1 MVLHSS
7 FFHFLAC
14 RIQQFCRILLKG
26 REFMDEYLVKTAKAL
41 EMARMRSGLSQ
52 QKLAARMGVNRG
64 TIANWEQGLAA
75 ISLPMAMRWFTC
87 CGVSAARYMDA
98 CIYPGLLEHLEDD
111 LSNMEKRQ
119 ILIDAM
125 VECSSYEIDAL
136 LYIRYGDHGSDHMGV
151 LTEVL
156 ANLHTPLK
164 DRVSVCRMVSGNYE
178 IAQATGTD
186 PDPNGTAPKME
197 ILYQAQDAGTEAAM
211 KSNDSY
217 TVNPNNIS
225 G

>member
-1 MVLHSS
+1 
-7 FFHFLAC
+7 
-14 RIQQFCRILLKG
+14 
-26 REFMDEYLVKTAKAL
+26 MDEYLVRTAKAL
-41 EMARMRSGLSQ
+41 EIARMRSGLSQ
-52 QKLAARMGVNRG
+52 QKLAAKMGVNRG

-87 CGVSAARYMDA
+87 CGVSVARYMDA
-98 CIYPGLLEHLEDD
+98 CIHPRLLEHLEDD
-111 LSNMEKRQ
+111 LSDLEKRR

-125 VECSSYEIDAL
+125 MECSSYEIDAL
-136 LYIRYGDHGSDHMGV
+136 LYIRYGDHGSDHIGV
-151 LTEVL
+151 LTEIL

-164 DRVSVCRMVSGNYE
+164 DRVAVCRMVSGSYE

-211 KSNDSY
+211 KS
-217 TVNPNNIS
+217 TIPIP
-225 G
+225 

>member
-1 MVLHSS
+1 
-7 FFHFLAC
+7 
-14 RIQQFCRILLKG
+14 
-26 REFMDEYLVKTAKAL
+26 MDEYLVRTAKAL
-41 EMARMRSGLSQ
+41 EIARMRSGLSQ
-52 QKLAARMGVNRG
+52 QKLAARMDVNRG
-64 TIANWEQGLAA
+64 TVANWEQGLAA

-87 CGVSAARYMDA
+87 CGVSVARYMDA
-98 CIYPGLLEHLEDD
+98 CIHPGLLEHLEDD
-111 LSNMEKRQ
+111 ISDIEKRQ

-125 VECSSYEIDAL
+125 MECSSYEIDAL
-136 LYIRYGDHGSDHMGV
+136 LYIRYGDHGSDHIGV
-151 LTEVL
+151 LTEIL

-164 DRVSVCRMVSGNYE
+164 GRVAVCRMVSGSYE
-178 IAQATGTD
+178 MAQATGTD

>member
-1 MVLHSS
+1 
-7 FFHFLAC
+7 
-14 RIQQFCRILLKG
+14 
-26 REFMDEYLVKTAKAL
+26 MDEYLVRTAKAL
-41 EMARMRSGLSQ
+41 EIARMRSGLSQ
-52 QKLAARMGVNRG
+52 QKLAAKMGVNRG

-87 CGVSAARYMDA
+87 CGVSVARYMDA
-98 CIYPGLLEHLEDD
+98 CIHPGLLEHLEDD
-111 LSNMEKRQ
+111 LSDLEKRR

-125 VECSSYEIDAL
+125 MECSSYEIDAL
-136 LYIRYGDHGSDHMGV
+136 LYIRYGDHGSDHIGV
-151 LTEVL
+151 LTEIL

-164 DRVSVCRMVSGNYE
+164 DRVTVCRTVSNNYE

>member
-1 MVLHSS
+1 
-7 FFHFLAC
+7 
-14 RIQQFCRILLKG
+14 
-26 REFMDEYLVKTAKAL
+26 MDENLVRTAKAL
-41 EMARMRSGLSQ
+41 EIARMRSGLSQ

-87 CGVSAARYMDA
+87 CGVSVARYMDV
-98 CIYPGLLEHLEDD
+98 CIHPGLLEHLEDGPSD
-111 LSNMEKRQ
+111 MEKRR

-125 VECSSYEIDAL
+125 MECSSYEIDAL
-136 LYIRYGDHGSDHMGV
+136 LYIRYGDHGSDHIGV
-151 LTEVL
+151 LTEIL

-164 DRVSVCRMVSGNYE
+164 DRVAVCRMVSGSYE
-178 IAQATGTD
+178 MAQATGTD

>member
-1 MVLHSS
+1 
-7 FFHFLAC
+7 
-14 RIQQFCRILLKG
+14 
-26 REFMDEYLVKTAKAL
+26 MDEYLVRTAKAL

-52 QKLAARMGVNRG
+52 QKLAAKMGVNRG
-64 TIANWEQGLAA
+64 TVANWEQGLAA
-75 ISLPMAMRWFTC
+75 ISLPMAMRWFIC
-87 CGVSAARYMDA
+87 CGVSVARYMDA
-98 CIYPGLLEHLEDD
+98 CIHPGLLEHLEDD
-111 LSNMEKRQ
+111 LSDLEKRR

-125 VECSSYEIDAL
+125 MECSSYEIDAL
-136 LYIRYGDHGSDHMGV
+136 LYIRYGDHGSDHIGV
-151 LTEVL
+151 LTEIL

-164 DRVSVCRMVSGNYE
+164 DRVAVCRMVSGSYE
-178 IAQATGTD
+178 MAQATGTD

>member
-1 MVLHSS
+1 
-7 FFHFLAC
+7 
-14 RIQQFCRILLKG
+14 
-26 REFMDEYLVKTAKAL
+26 MDEYLVRTAKAL

-52 QKLAARMGVNRG
+52 QKLAAKMDVNRG

-75 ISLPMAMRWFTC
+75 ISMPMAMRWFTC
-87 CGVSAARYMDA
+87 CGVSVARYMDA
-98 CIYPGLLEHLEDD
+98 CIHPGLLEHLEDD
-111 LSNMEKRQ
+111 LSDLEKRKA
-119 ILIDAM
+119 LIDAM
-125 VECSSYEIDAL
+125 MECSSYEIDAL
-136 LYIRYGDHGSDHMGV
+136 LYIRYGDHGSDHIGV
-151 LTEVL
+151 LTEIL

-164 DRVSVCRMVSGNYE
+164 DRVAVCRMVSGSYE
-178 IAQATGTD
+178 MAQATGTD

>member
-1 MVLHSS
+1 
-7 FFHFLAC
+7 
-14 RIQQFCRILLKG
+14 
-26 REFMDEYLVKTAKAL
+26 MDEYLVRTAKVL
-41 EMARMRSGLSQ
+41 EIARMRSGLSQ

-64 TIANWEQGLAA
+64 TVANWEQGLAA
-75 ISLPMAMRWFTC
+75 ISLPMTMRWFTC
-87 CGVSAARYMDA
+87 CGVSVARYMDA
-98 CIYPGLLEHLEDD
+98 CIHPGLLEHLEDD
-111 LSNMEKRQ
+111 LSDLEKRR

-125 VECSSYEIDAL
+125 MECSSYEIDAL
-136 LYIRYGDHGSDHMGV
+136 LYIRYGDHGSDHIGV
-151 LTEVL
+151 LTEIL

-164 DRVSVCRMVSGNYE
+164 DRVAVCRMVSGSYE
-178 IAQATGTD
+178 IVQATGTD

-217 TVNPNNIS
+217 TVNPNNIT

>member
-1 MVLHSS
+1 
-7 FFHFLAC
+7 
-14 RIQQFCRILLKG
+14 
-26 REFMDEYLVKTAKAL
+26 
-41 EMARMRSGLSQ
+41 
-52 QKLAARMGVNRG
+52 MGVNRG

-87 CGVSAARYMDA
+87 CGVSVARYMDA
-98 CIYPGLLEHLEDD
+98 CIHPGLLEHLEDD
-111 LSNMEKRQ
+111 LSDLEKRR

-125 VECSSYEIDAL
+125 MECSSYEIDAL
-136 LYIRYGDHGSDHMGV
+136 LYIRYGDHGSDHIGV
-151 LTEVL
+151 LTEIL

-164 DRVSVCRMVSGNYE
+164 DRVAVCRMVSGSYE
-178 IAQATGTD
+178 MAQATGTGPD
-186 PDPNGTAPKME
+186 PDGTAPKME

>member
-1 MVLHSS
+1 
-7 FFHFLAC
+7 
-14 RIQQFCRILLKG
+14 
-26 REFMDEYLVKTAKAL
+26 MDEYLVRTAKAL
-41 EMARMRSGLSQ
+41 EIARMRSGLSQ

-64 TIANWEQGLAA
+64 TIANWEQVLAA

-87 CGVSAARYMDA
+87 CGVSVARYMDA
-98 CIYPGLLEHLEDD
+98 CIHPGLLEHLEDGLSD
-111 LSNMEKRQ
+111 LEKRR

-125 VECSSYEIDAL
+125 MECSSYEIDAL
-136 LYIRYGDHGSDHMGV
+136 LYIRYGDHGSDHIGV
-151 LTEVL
+151 LTEIL

-164 DRVSVCRMVSGNYE
+164 DRVTVCRMVSGSYE

>member
-1 MVLHSS
+1 
-7 FFHFLAC
+7 
-14 RIQQFCRILLKG
+14 
-26 REFMDEYLVKTAKAL
+26 MDEYLVRTAKAL

-52 QKLAARMGVNRG
+52 QKLAARMDVNRG
-64 TIANWEQGLAA
+64 TVANWEQGLAA

-87 CGVSAARYMDA
+87 CGVSVARYMDA
-98 CIYPGLLEHLEDD
+98 CIHPGLLEHLEDD
-111 LSNMEKRQ
+111 LSDLEKRKA
-119 ILIDAM
+119 LIDAM
-125 VECSSYEIDAL
+125 MECSSYEIDAL
-136 LYIRYGDHGSDHMGV
+136 LYIRYGDHGSDHIGV
-151 LTEVL
+151 LTEIL

-164 DRVSVCRMVSGNYE
+164 DRVAVCRMVSGSYE

-186 PDPNGTAPKME
+186 PDPNGTAPKIE
-197 ILYQAQDAGTEAAM
+197 ILYQAQDAGIDAAM

>member
-1 MVLHSS
+1 
-7 FFHFLAC
+7 
-14 RIQQFCRILLKG
+14 
-26 REFMDEYLVKTAKAL
+26 MDENLARTAKAL
-41 EMARMRSGLSQ
+41 ETARMRSGLSQ

-75 ISLPMAMRWFTC
+75 ISLPMAMRWFAC

-98 CIYPGLLEHLEDD
+98 CTHPGLLEHLEDG
-111 LSNMEKRQ
+111 LSDMKKRQ

-125 VECSSYEIDAL
+125 MECSSYEIDAL
-136 LYIRYGDHGSDHMGV
+136 LYIWYGDHGSDHIGV
-151 LTEVL
+151 LTEIL

-164 DRVSVCRMVSGNYE
+164 DRVTVCRMVSGNYE

-186 PDPNGTAPKME
+186 PDPNGTVPKME
-197 ILYQAQDAGTEAAM
+197 ILYQAQDAGIEAAM

-217 TVNPNNIS
+217 TVNPNNIT

>member
-1 MVLHSS
+1 
-7 FFHFLAC
+7 
-14 RIQQFCRILLKG
+14 
-26 REFMDEYLVKTAKAL
+26 MDEYLLRTAKAL
-41 EMARMRSGLSQ
+41 EMARTRSGLSQ

-87 CGVSAARYMDA
+87 CGVSVARYMDA
-98 CIYPGLLEHLEDD
+98 CIHPGLLEHLEDD
-111 LSNMEKRQ
+111 LSDLEKRKA
-119 ILIDAM
+119 LIDAIM
-125 VECSSYEIDAL
+125 ECSSYEIDAL
-136 LYIRYGDHGSDHMGV
+136 LYIRYGDHGSDRIGV
-151 LTEVL
+151 LTEIL

-164 DRVSVCRMVSGNYE
+164 DKVAVCRMVSGSYE
-178 IAQATGTD
+178 MAQATGTD

-217 TVNPNNIS
+217 TVNPNNIT

>member
-1 MVLHSS
+1 
-7 FFHFLAC
+7 
-14 RIQQFCRILLKG
+14 
-26 REFMDEYLVKTAKAL
+26 MDEYLVRTAKAL

-52 QKLAARMGVNRG
+52 QKLAAKMGVNRG
-64 TIANWEQGLAA
+64 TVANWEQGLAA

-87 CGVSAARYMDA
+87 CGVSVARYMDA
-98 CIYPGLLEHLEDD
+98 CIHPGLLEHLEDN
-111 LSNMEKRQ
+111 LSDMEKRQ

-125 VECSSYEIDAL
+125 MECSSYEIDAL
-136 LYIRYGDHGSDHMGV
+136 LYIRYGDHGSDHIGV
-151 LTEVL
+151 LTEIL

-164 DRVSVCRMVSGNYE
+164 DRVAVCRMVSGSYE
-178 IAQATGTD
+178 MAQATGTD
-186 PDPNGTAPKME
+186 PDQNGTAPKME
-197 ILYQAQDAGTEAAM
+197 ILYQAQDAGMEAAM

>member
-1 MVLHSS
+1 
-7 FFHFLAC
+7 
-14 RIQQFCRILLKG
+14 
-26 REFMDEYLVKTAKAL
+26 MDEYLVRTAKAL
-41 EMARMRSGLSQ
+41 ELARMRSGLSQ

-98 CIYPGLLEHLEDD
+98 CIHPGLLEHLEDN
-111 LSNMEKRQ
+111 LSDMRKRQ

-125 VECSSYEIDAL
+125 MECSSYEIDAL
-136 LYIRYGDHGSDHMGV
+136 LYIRYGDHGSDHIGV
-151 LTEVL
+151 LTEIL

-164 DRVSVCRMVSGNYE
+164 DRVTVCRMVSGSYE

-186 PDPNGTAPKME
+186 PDPNGTQPKME
-197 ILYQAQDAGTEAAM
+197 ALYQAQDAGTKAAM
-211 KSNDSY
+211 RSDDSY
-217 TVNPNNIS
+217 TVNLNNIS

>member
-1 MVLHSS
+1 
-7 FFHFLAC
+7 
-14 RIQQFCRILLKG
+14 
-26 REFMDEYLVKTAKAL
+26 MDEYLVRTAKAL
-41 EMARMRSGLSQ
+41 EIARMRSGLSQ
-52 QKLAARMGVNRG
+52 QKLAAKMGVNRG
-64 TIANWEQGLAA
+64 TVANWEQGLAA

-87 CGVSAARYMDA
+87 CGVSVARYMDA
-98 CIYPGLLEHLEDD
+98 CIHPGLLEHLEDGLSD
-111 LSNMEKRQ
+111 LEKRR

-125 VECSSYEIDAL
+125 MECSSYEIDAL
-136 LYIRYGDHGSDHMGV
+136 LYIRYGDHGSDHIGV
-151 LTEVL
+151 LTEIL

-164 DRVSVCRMVSGNYE
+164 DRVAVCRMVSGSYE
-178 IAQATGTD
+178 MAQATGTD

-225 G
+225 S

>member
-1 MVLHSS
+1 
-7 FFHFLAC
+7 
-14 RIQQFCRILLKG
+14 
-26 REFMDEYLVKTAKAL
+26 MDEYLVRTAKAL
-41 EMARMRSGLSQ
+41 EIARMCSGLSQ

-87 CGVSAARYMDA
+87 CGVSVARYMDA
-98 CIYPGLLEHLEDD
+98 CIHPGLLEHLEDD
-111 LSNMEKRQ
+111 LSDLEKRR

-125 VECSSYEIDAL
+125 MECSSYEIDAL
-136 LYIRYGDHGSDHMGV
+136 LYIRYGDHGSDHIGV
-151 LTEVL
+151 LTEIL

-164 DRVSVCRMVSGNYE
+164 DRVAVCRMVSGSYE
-178 IAQATGTD
+178 MAQATGTD

-211 KSNDSY
+211 KSTDSY

>member
-1 MVLHSS
+1 
-7 FFHFLAC
+7 
-14 RIQQFCRILLKG
+14 
-26 REFMDEYLVKTAKAL
+26 MDEYLVRTAKAL
-41 EMARMRSGLSQ
+41 EIARMRSGLSQ
-52 QKLAARMGVNRG
+52 QKLAARMGVNCG

-87 CGVSAARYMDA
+87 CGVSVARYMDA
-98 CIYPGLLEHLEDD
+98 CIHPGLLEHLEDG
-111 LSNMEKRQ
+111 LSDTRKRQ

-125 VECSSYEIDAL
+125 MECSSYEIDAL
-136 LYIRYGDHGSDHMGV
+136 LYIRYGDHGSDHIGV
-151 LTEVL
+151 LTEIL

-164 DRVSVCRMVSGNYE
+164 DRVAVCRMVSGSYE
-178 IAQATGTD
+178 MAQATGTD

>member
-1 MVLHSS
+1 
-7 FFHFLAC
+7 
-14 RIQQFCRILLKG
+14 
-26 REFMDEYLVKTAKAL
+26 MDEYLVRTAKAL
-41 EMARMRSGLSQ
+41 EIARMRSGLSQ
-52 QKLAARMGVNRG
+52 QKLAAKMDVNRG

-87 CGVSAARYMDA
+87 CGVSAARYIDA
-98 CIYPGLLEHLEDD
+98 CIHPGLLEHLEDD
-111 LSNMEKRQ
+111 LSDMEKRQ

-136 LYIRYGDHGSDHMGV
+136 LYIRYGDHGSDHIGV
-151 LTEVL
+151 LTEIL
-156 ANLHTPLK
+156 ASLHTPLK
-164 DRVSVCRMVSGNYE
+164 DRVAVCRMVSGSYE
-178 IAQATGTD
+178 MAQATGTD

-217 TVNPNNIS
+217 TVNPNNIT

>member
-1 MVLHSS
+1 
-7 FFHFLAC
+7 
-14 RIQQFCRILLKG
+14 
-26 REFMDEYLVKTAKAL
+26 MDEYLVRTAKAL
-41 EMARMRSGLSQ
+41 EIARIRSGLSQ
-52 QKLAARMGVNRG
+52 QKLAAKMGVNRG

-87 CGVSAARYMDA
+87 CGVSVARCMDA
-98 CIYPGLLEHLEDD
+98 CIHPGLLEHLEDGLSD
-111 LSNMEKRQ
+111 LEKRR

-125 VECSSYEIDAL
+125 MECSSYEIDAL
-136 LYIRYGDHGSDHMGV
+136 LYIRYGDHGSDHIGV
-151 LTEVL
+151 LTEIL

-164 DRVSVCRMVSGNYE
+164 DRVAVCRMASGNYE
-178 IAQATGTD
+178 MAQATKTD

>member
-1 MVLHSS
+1 
-7 FFHFLAC
+7 
-14 RIQQFCRILLKG
+14 
-26 REFMDEYLVKTAKAL
+26 MDEYLVRTAKAL

-52 QKLAARMGVNRG
+52 QKLAAKMDVNRG
-64 TIANWEQGLAA
+64 TIANREQGLAA

-87 CGVSAARYMDA
+87 CGVSVARYMDA
-98 CIYPGLLEHLEDD
+98 CIHPGLLEHLEDD
-111 LSNMEKRQ
+111 LSDLEKRKA
-119 ILIDAM
+119 LIDAM
-125 VECSSYEIDAL
+125 MECSSYEIDAL
-136 LYIRYGDHGSDHMGV
+136 LYIRYGDHGSDHIGV
-151 LTEVL
+151 LTEIL

-164 DRVSVCRMVSGNYE
+164 DRVAVCRMVSGSYE
-178 IAQATGTD
+178 MAQATGTD

>member
-1 MVLHSS
+1 
-7 FFHFLAC
+7 
-14 RIQQFCRILLKG
+14 
-26 REFMDEYLVKTAKAL
+26 MDEYLVRTAKAL
-41 EMARMRSGLSQ
+41 EIARMRSGLSQ
-52 QKLAARMGVNRG
+52 QKLAAKMGVNRG

-87 CGVSAARYMDA
+87 CGVSVARYMDA
-98 CIYPGLLEHLEDD
+98 CIHPGLLEHLEDGLSD
-111 LSNMEKRQ
+111 LEKRR

-125 VECSSYEIDAL
+125 MECSSYEIDAL
-136 LYIRYGDHGSDHMGV
+136 LYIRYGDHGSDHIGV
-151 LTEVL
+151 LTEIL

-164 DRVSVCRMVSGNYE
+164 DRVAVCRMVSGSYE

-186 PDPNGTAPKME
+186 SDPNGTAPKME
-197 ILYQAQDAGTEAAM
+197 ILYQTQDAGTEAAM

>member
-1 MVLHSS
+1 MVYR
-7 FFHFLAC
+7 F
-14 RIQQFCRILLKG
+14 
-26 REFMDEYLVKTAKAL
+26 
-41 EMARMRSGLSQ
+41 
-52 QKLAARMGVNRG
+52 RG
-64 TIANWEQGLAA
+64 CLPYLAA
-75 ISLPMAMRWFTC
+75 ISMPMAMRWFTC
-87 CGVSAARYMDA
+87 CGVSVARYMDA
-98 CIYPGLLEHLEDD
+98 CIHPGLLEHLEDGLSD
-111 LSNMEKRQ
+111 LEKRR

-125 VECSSYEIDAL
+125 MECSSYEIDAL
-136 LYIRYGDHGSDHMGV
+136 LYIRYGDHGSDHIGV
-151 LTEVL
+151 LTGIL

-164 DRVSVCRMVSGNYE
+164 DRVAVCRMVSGSYE
-178 IAQATGTD
+178 MAQATGTD

>member
-1 MVLHSS
+1 
-7 FFHFLAC
+7 
-14 RIQQFCRILLKG
+14 
-26 REFMDEYLVKTAKAL
+26 MDEYLVRTAKAL
-41 EMARMRSGLSQ
+41 EMARLRSGLSQ
-52 QKLAARMGVNRG
+52 QKLAARIGVNRG

-87 CGVSAARYMDA
+87 CGVSVARYMDA
-98 CIYPGLLEHLEDD
+98 CIHPGLLEHLEDD
-111 LSNMEKRQ
+111 LSGIEKRK

-125 VECSSYEIDAL
+125 MECSSYEIDAL
-136 LYIRYGDHGSDHMGV
+136 LYMRYGNHGSDHIGI
-151 LTEVL
+151 LTEIL

-186 PDPNGTAPKME
+186 PDPNGTVPKME

>member
-1 MVLHSS
+1 
-7 FFHFLAC
+7 
-14 RIQQFCRILLKG
+14 
-26 REFMDEYLVKTAKAL
+26 MDEYLVRTAKAL

-52 QKLAARMGVNRG
+52 QKLAAKMGVNRG

-87 CGVSAARYMDA
+87 CGVSVARYVDA
-98 CIYPGLLEHLEDD
+98 CIHPGLLEHLEDD
-111 LSNMEKRQ
+111 LFDLEKRKV
-119 ILIDAM
+119 LIDAM
-125 VECSSYEIDAL
+125 MECSSYEIDAL
-136 LYIRYGDHGSDHMGV
+136 LYIRYGDHGSDHIGV
-151 LTEVL
+151 LTEIL

-164 DRVSVCRMVSGNYE
+164 DMVAVCRMVSGSYE
-178 IAQATGTD
+178 MAQATGTD

>member
-1 MVLHSS
+1 
-7 FFHFLAC
+7 
-14 RIQQFCRILLKG
+14 
-26 REFMDEYLVKTAKAL
+26 MDEYLVRTAKAL

-111 LSNMEKRQ
+111 LPNMEKRQ

-125 VECSSYEIDAL
+125 IECSSYEIDAL
-136 LYIRYGDHGSDHMGV
+136 LYIR
-151 LTEVL
+151 TE
-156 ANLHTPLK
+156 
-164 DRVSVCRMVSGNYE
+164 
-178 IAQATGTD
+178 I
-186 PDPNGTAPKME
+186 
-197 ILYQAQDAGTEAAM
+197 
-211 KSNDSY
+211 
-217 TVNPNNIS
+217 TVQTTWAC
-225 G
+225 

>member
-1 MVLHSS
+1 
-7 FFHFLAC
+7 
-14 RIQQFCRILLKG
+14 
-26 REFMDEYLVKTAKAL
+26 MDEYLVRTAKAL
-41 EMARMRSGLSQ
+41 EIARMRSGLSQ
-52 QKLAARMGVNRG
+52 QKLAAKMGVNRG
-64 TIANWEQGLAA
+64 SVANWEQGLAA

-87 CGVSAARYMDA
+87 CGVSVARYMDA
-98 CIYPGLLEHLEDD
+98 CIHPGLLEHLEDGLSD
-111 LSNMEKRQ
+111 LEKRR

-125 VECSSYEIDAL
+125 MECSSYEIDAL
-136 LYIRYGDHGSDHMGV
+136 LYIRYGDHGSDHIGV
-151 LTEVL
+151 LTEIL

-164 DRVSVCRMVSGNYE
+164 DRVAVCRMVSGSYE
-178 IAQATGTD
+178 MAQATGTD

-225 G
+225 S

>member
-1 MVLHSS
+1 
-7 FFHFLAC
+7 
-14 RIQQFCRILLKG
+14 
-26 REFMDEYLVKTAKAL
+26 MDEYLVRTAKAL
-41 EMARMRSGLSQ
+41 EIARMRSGLSQ
-52 QKLAARMGVNRG
+52 QKLAAKMGVNRG
-64 TIANWEQGLAA
+64 TVANWEQGLAA

-87 CGVSAARYMDA
+87 CGVSVARYMDA
-98 CIYPGLLEHLEDD
+98 CIHPGLLEHLEDD
-111 LSNMEKRQ
+111 LSALEKRR

-125 VECSSYEIDAL
+125 MECSSYEIDAL
-136 LYIRYGDHGSDHMGV
+136 LYIRYGDHGSDHIGV
-151 LTEVL
+151 LTEIL

-164 DRVSVCRMVSGNYE
+164 DRVAVCRMVSGSCE
-178 IAQATGTD
+178 MAQATGTD

-217 TVNPNNIS
+217 TVNPNNIT

>member
-1 MVLHSS
+1 
-7 FFHFLAC
+7 
-14 RIQQFCRILLKG
+14 
-26 REFMDEYLVKTAKAL
+26 MDEYLARTAKAL

-75 ISLPMAMRWFTC
+75 ISLPMAMRWFAC

-98 CIYPGLLEHLEDD
+98 CTHPGLLEHLEDG
-111 LSNMEKRQ
+111 LSDMKKRQ

-125 VECSSYEIDAL
+125 MECSSYEIDAL
-136 LYIRYGDHGSDHMGV
+136 LYIWYGDHGSDHIGV
-151 LTEVL
+151 LTEIL

-164 DRVSVCRMVSGNYE
+164 DRVTVCRMVSGNYE

-186 PDPNGTAPKME
+186 PDPNGTVPKME
-197 ILYQAQDAGTEAAM
+197 ILYQAQDAGIEAAM

-217 TVNPNNIS
+217 TVNPNNIT

>member
-1 MVLHSS
+1 
-7 FFHFLAC
+7 
-14 RIQQFCRILLKG
+14 
-26 REFMDEYLVKTAKAL
+26 MDEYLVRTAKAL
-41 EMARMRSGLSQ
+41 EIARTRSGLSQ

-64 TIANWEQGLAA
+64 TVANWEQGLAA

-87 CGVSAARYMDA
+87 CGVSVARYMDA
-98 CIYPGLLEHLEDD
+98 CIHPGLLEHLEDD
-111 LSNMEKRQ
+111 LSDLEKRR

-125 VECSSYEIDAL
+125 MECSSYEIDAL
-136 LYIRYGDHGSDHMGV
+136 LYIRYGDHGSDCIGV
-151 LTEVL
+151 LTEIL

-164 DRVSVCRMVSGNYE
+164 DRVAVCRMVSGSYE

-197 ILYQAQDAGTEAAM
+197 ILYQAQDAGTDAAM

-217 TVNPNNIS
+217 TVNPNNIT

>member
-1 MVLHSS
+1 
-7 FFHFLAC
+7 
-14 RIQQFCRILLKG
+14 
-26 REFMDEYLVKTAKAL
+26 
-41 EMARMRSGLSQ
+41 MRSGLSQ
-52 QKLAARMGVNRG
+52 QKLAAKMGVNRG
-64 TIANWEQGLAA
+64 TIATWEQGLAA

-87 CGVSAARYMDA
+87 CGVSVARYMDA
-98 CIYPGLLEHLEDD
+98 CIHPGLLEHLEDD
-111 LSNMEKRQ
+111 LSDMEKRQ

-125 VECSSYEIDAL
+125 MECSSYEIDAL
-136 LYIRYGDHGSDHMGV
+136 LYIRYGDHGSDHIGV
-151 LTEVL
+151 LTEIL

-164 DRVSVCRMVSGNYE
+164 DRVAVCRMVSGSYE
-178 IAQATGTD
+178 MAQATGTD

-197 ILYQAQDAGTEAAM
+197 IFYQAQDAGTEAAM

>member
-1 MVLHSS
+1 
-7 FFHFLAC
+7 
-14 RIQQFCRILLKG
+14 
-26 REFMDEYLVKTAKAL
+26 MDEYLVRTAKAL
-41 EMARMRSGLSQ
+41 EMARVRSGLSQ
-52 QKLAARMGVNRG
+52 QKLAARIGVNRG

-87 CGVSAARYMDA
+87 CGVSVARYMDA
-98 CIYPGLLEHLEDD
+98 CIHPGLLEHLEDD
-111 LSNMEKRQ
+111 ISDMEKRQ

-125 VECSSYEIDAL
+125 MECSSYEIDAL
-136 LYIRYGDHGSDHMGV
+136 LYMRYGDHGSDHIGV

-156 ANLHTPLK
+156 ANLHTLLK

-197 ILYQAQDAGTEAAM
+197 ILYQAQDAGTKAAM